1 MEAYSVYHDLKER
14 TGGQLLIGIVGP
26 VRTGKSTFIRHF
38 MELTA
43 LAYMEENARK
53 ETMDQL
59 PVSGSGKIITT
70 VEPKFI
76 PREAVQIHIT
86 EELSLKLRMIDCV
99 GFLVKDATGSR
110 ENDQE
115 RLVKTPWSKQAI
127 PFGKAADYG
136 TQKVIREH
144 ATVGIMVTT
153 DGSFGEIPR
162 ENFVP
167 AEEKTIAELQT
178 AKKPFVILLNTQKPY
193 KEETKLL
200 IKSMQE
206 KYGVPVTAVN
216 CEQLKQ
222 EDILKILEMI
232 LSEFPV
238 LRLSFYIPR
247 WAEILPTNHPLKQK
261 LLACARHMAEGLVH
275 MRDVRTCPLTAVDD
289 SIRYCGYENI
299 DTSTGSV
306 DVRLELKEEYYYRT
320 LTELTGTQIDGEY
333 DLVRLLRQLSTKKT
347 EYDRVLSAVESVR
360 QSGYGVVLPLREEI
374 RVDTPEV
381 IHQGSRYGVRLKA
394 ASPTVHMIRADI
406 ETEVAPI
413 VGSEEQ
419 ANDLIKFIEEKS
431 AQGEDLMD
439 VKIFGKS
446 IEQLMEEGIQTKVA
460 NISTESQTK
469 LQSTMKKIVN
479 DSKGGMICI
488 II

>member
-1 MEAYSVYHDLKER
+1 
-14 TGGQLLIGIVGP
+14 
-26 VRTGKSTFIRHF
+26 
-38 MELTA
+38 
-43 LAYMEENARK
+43 
-53 ETMDQL
+53 
-59 PVSGSGKIITT
+59 
-70 VEPKFI
+70 
-76 PREAVQIHIT
+76 
-86 EELSLKLRMIDCV
+86 
-99 GFLVKDATGSR
+99 
-110 ENDQE
+110 
-115 RLVKTPWSKQAI
+115 
-127 PFGKAADYG
+127 
-136 TQKVIREH
+136 
-144 ATVGIMVTT
+144 
-153 DGSFGEIPR
+153 
-162 ENFVP
+162 
-167 AEEKTIAELQT
+167 
-178 AKKPFVILLNTQKPY
+178 
-193 KEETKLL
+193 
-200 IKSMQE
+200 
-206 KYGVPVTAVN
+206 
-216 CEQLKQ
+216 
-222 EDILKILEMI
+222 
-232 LSEFPV
+232 
-238 LRLSFYIPR
+238 
-247 WAEILPTNHPLKQK
+247 
-261 LLACARHMAEGLVH
+261 

-299 DTSTGSV
+299 DMSTGSV

>member
-14 TGGQLLIGIVGP
+14 TGGQLLLGIVGP

-43 LAYMEENARK
+43 LAYMEEQARK
-53 ETMDQL
+53 ETLDQL
-59 PVSGSGKIITT
+59 PVSGSGKLITT

-99 GFLVKDATGSR
+99 GFLVKEAAGSR
-110 ENDQE
+110 EKDKE
-115 RLVKTPWSKQAI
+115 RLVKTPWSEQAM

-162 ENFVP
+162 DNFVP
-167 AEEKTIAELQT
+167 AEEKTVAELQA
-178 AKKPFVILLNTQKPY
+178 AKKPFVIVLNTQKPY
-193 KEETKLL
+193 KEETRATAKA
-200 IKSMQE
+200 MRE
-206 KYGVPVTAVN
+206 MYGAPVLPVN

-222 EDILKILEMI
+222 EDITRILEAI
-232 LSEFPV
+232 LSEFPIQ
-238 LRLSFYIPR
+238 RLAFYIPR
-247 WAEILPTNHPLKQK
+247 WAEILPVEHPLKQE
-261 LLACARHMAEGLVH
+261 LIACARHMSEGLLH
-275 MRDVRTCPLTAVDD
+275 MRDVRTCPLTPEND
-289 SIRYCGYENI
+289 SIRYCGYEQV
-299 DTSTGSV
+299 DAATGRV
-306 DVRLELKEEYYYRT
+306 DIRLELKEEYYYQT

-333 DLVRLLRQLSTKKT
+333 DLVRLLRQLSTKKA
-347 EYDRVLSAVESVR
+347 EYDRVLAAVESVR
-360 QSGYGVVLPLREEI
+360 QSGYGVVLPLRDEI
-374 RVDTPEV
+374 EVDTPEV

-431 AQGEDLMD
+431 AQGENIMD

-479 DSKGGMICI
+479 DSRGGMICI